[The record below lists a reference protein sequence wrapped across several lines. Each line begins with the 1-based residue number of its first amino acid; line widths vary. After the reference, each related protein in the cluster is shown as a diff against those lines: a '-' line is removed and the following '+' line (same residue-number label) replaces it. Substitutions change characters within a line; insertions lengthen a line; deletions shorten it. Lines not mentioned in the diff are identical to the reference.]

1 MRVAGIFSLLHKKG
15 PAAAAPT
22 APTVSGDYL
31 VPRTGAW
38 LLDTPRR
45 RRLLQAIWQRTAL
58 SRVQFDELYRHPME
72 RYAALVQEL
81 PASESHH
88 HAYLG
93 GMLDHGIE
101 IVAYAVRL
109 RHTHL
114 LPIGAPP
121 ESQTSQSEAWT
132 AAVAY
137 GALLHDIGKIAVD
150 VHVEYEDGAVWH
162 PWNGPPTRPYRF
174 RYKRDR
180 LYRLHSAATGLMFRA
195 VLSES
200 ILDWLSGFSEAWT
213 SLLFLL
219 AGQYEHAGVLG
230 DLVRQADQASVAA
243 ALGGDPTKAREAP
256 THSLQRKLIDGLR
269 YLVREKLRLNQL
281 QASDAWLTSDS
292 LWCVSKTVSDKL
304 RAHLLAQG
312 AEGIPSANTVLFDVL
327 QEHGIAQATPQ
338 GKAIWSATVVSSSG
352 WTNTLSF
359 LKISPHLIWSD
370 DERPAPF
377 SGDVQAVGELQTPE
391 IERPIGSGN
400 VEAQTEDA
408 AIGTSTA
415 VETESSIAHFSG
427 ANAVND
433 LLDTLS
439 VHKNDAST
447 MLGPDAPSPMGGTH
461 ELGVGRAHAT
471 PAVGEMFMEWLRD
484 GIRTRKLIVNDAMAL
499 VHTVDGTA
507 YLVTP
512 GIFRRYADENPSEV
526 AGTSSEQQSAWELVQ
541 KAFERLR
548 IHRKQGSGLNIWTCQ
563 VAGPR
568 RTRRLHG
575 YLLLEG
581 QAAFESL
588 PPNNPHLTLDPT

>member
-1 MRVAGIFSLLHKKG
+1 MAGIFSLLHKKG

-22 APTVSGDYL
+22 TRTVSGDYL

-58 SRVQFDELYRHPME
+58 SRVQFDDLYRHPME

-121 ESQTSQSEAWT
+121 ESQASQSEAWT

-150 VHVEYEDGAVWH
+150 VHVEYADGAVWH
-162 PWNGPPTRPYRF
+162 PWNGPPMRPYRF

-195 VLSES
+195 VLSDS
-200 ILDWLSGFSEAWT
+200 ILDWLSEFSEAWT
-213 SLLFLL
+213 ALLFLL

-230 DLVRQADQASVAA
+230 ELVRQADQASVTA

-269 YLVREKLRLNQL
+269 YLVREKLRLNQP
-281 QASDAWLTSDS
+281 QASDAWLTADA

-312 AEGIPSANTVLFDVL
+312 SEGIPSANTVLFDVL

-338 GKAIWSATVVSSSG
+338 GKAIWSATVISSSG

-370 DERPAPF
+370 DERPAAF
-377 SGDVQAVGELQTPE
+377 SGHVRAVCEQRTPE
-391 IERPIGSGN
+391 IQRPIGSGN
-400 VEAQTEDA
+400 AETDA
-408 AIGTSTA
+408 ANTIVRA
-415 VETESSIAHFSG
+415 AIAPDNESSMHFSG
-427 ANAVND
+427 ANLAND
-433 LLDTLS
+433 SHDATMMLDP
-439 VHKNDAST
+439 A
-447 MLGPDAPSPMGGTH
+447 PPSPMSGTD
-461 ELGVGRAHAT
+461 ELDVVRPQTTH
-471 PAVGEMFMEWLRD
+471 AVGEMFMEWLRN
-484 GIRTRKLIVNDAMAL
+484 GIRTRELIVNDAMAL

-512 GIFRRYADENPSEV
+512 GIFRRYADEHPSEV
-526 AGTSSEQQSAWELVQ
+526 AATSSEQQSAWEIVQ

-548 IHRKQGSGLNIWTCQ
+548 IHRKQGNGLNIWTCQ

-575 YLLLEG
+575 YLLLDG
-581 QAAFESL
+581 RAAFEQL